1 MTKNKYIIGAVAG
14 ATSLAI
20 AFPLV
25 AQLASAADEDGVM
38 NARRANRPAP
48 SQACVQALVDK
59 DTKFLA
65 SIDAMT
71 AAHKAAVQTHKDA
84 LTAAASI
91 TDEAQRK
98 AAVDAADQA
107 FRDAMKAAI
116 DAQGDHKAEMEAL
129 KAACGDSLG
138 FGHRFGGPMIRGKG
152 PMKGGFHMNQD
163 GQGRGLRSDGF
174 SEGQ

>member
-1 MTKNKYIIGAVAG
+1 MRNRM
-14 ATSLAI
+14 
-20 AFPLV
+20 
-25 AQLASAADEDGVM
+25 AD
-38 NARRANRPAP
+38 RPAP
-48 SQACVQALVDK
+48 SQACVQALVEK

-71 AAHKAAVQTHKDA
+71 AAHKAAVQAHKDA
-84 LTAAASI
+84 LTAAAAL
-91 TDEAQRK
+91 TDDTQRK
-98 AAVDAADQA
+98 TAVDAAHQA
-107 FRDAMKAAI
+107 FREAMKATM

-138 FGHRFGGPMIRGKG
+138 FGHHFGGPMIRGKG

-163 GQGRGLRSDGF
+163 GQGRGPRTDVI